1 MVKYVFITGGVLSSV
16 GKGIT
21 SSSIGKMLQARGYS
35 VSAMKIDPY
44 VNVDAG
50 TMNPFMHGEVFV
62 TEDGG
67 ETDLDLGHYERFL
80 DINLSRLSNITT
92 GKVYAS
98 VIEKERK
105 GEYLGQCVQIIP
117 HVTDEIKRSIRSAAS
132 ASGADVFLVEI
143 GGTIGDIEGL
153 PFLEAVRQMRLEE
166 EANDTL
172 FVHVALVPI
181 LDSTKEQKSKPCQHS
196 VQEMRRIGLQPDMIV
211 ARCRVPLDKDV
222 KKKIALFGSVPVEAV
237 YTSFDAECIY
247 QVPLNLDQQGMGEYI
262 LKRLGLDARRPD
274 WSPWSSI
281 VEEFMRASKPV
292 RIAMCGKYTKLSD
305 SYVSIIEA
313 LKHAGAK
320 VGARVSTAWIETTKY
335 EEDPARVEEL
345 GEYDGVMI
353 LPGFG
358 PRGTEGKIRA
368 VNYARVNKKPL
379 LGICYGFQLAIVE
392 YARNVIGLE
401 GANTTEVDPGSRHP
415 VIDLLPEQKNLGSL
429 GGTMRLGAYRIL
441 VEPGTMVHRLYGS
454 DVVVERHR
462 HRYEV
467 NPRYWDLLRENGLV
481 LSGWSEDRARVEFAE
496 LPSHPFF
503 LGTQSHPE
511 FRSRPGRPSMPYL
524 GFVSAAAGMD
534 LPKGAHKN

>member
-1 MVKYVFITGGVLSSV
+1 MVKFVFITGGVLSSV

-21 SSSIGKMLQARGYS
+21 TSSIGKMLQARGYS

-80 DINLSRLSNITT
+80 DINLSKLSNITT
-92 GKVYAS
+92 GKVYAK

-117 HVTDEIKRSIRSAAS
+117 HVTDEIKSAIRLAAKS
-132 ASGADVFLVEI
+132 SGADVFLVEI

-153 PFLEAVRQMRLEE
+153 PFLEAVRQMQLEE
-166 EANDTL
+166 DLHDTL

-181 LDSTKEQKSKPCQHS
+181 LNSTNEQKSKPCQHS
-196 VQEMRRIGLQPDMIV
+196 VQEMRRIGIQPDIIV

-222 KKKIALFGSVPVEAV
+222 RRKIALFGSVPVEAV
-237 YTSFDAECIY
+237 FTSYDAECLY
-247 QVPLNLDQQGMGEYI
+247 QIPMNLDEQGMGEYI
-262 LKRLGLDARRPD
+262 VKKLMLDGRDPD
-274 WSPWSSI
+274 WAPWMS
-281 VEEFMRASKPV
+281 VVDEFMKASRPL

-305 SYVSIIEA
+305 SYVSITEA

-320 VGARVSTAWIETTKY
+320 AGCRVSADWIETTQFEK
-335 EEDPARVEEL
+335 DPSKLEQLA
-345 GEYDGVMI
+345 GYDGIMI

-358 PRGTEGKIRA
+358 SRGTEGKISA
-368 VNYARVNKKPL
+368 VHYARVNKKPL
-379 LGICYGFQLAIVE
+379 LGICYGFQLAVVE
-392 YARNVIGLE
+392 YARNVLGLD
-401 GANTTEVDPGSRHP
+401 GANTTEVDPKTPHP
-415 VIDLLPEQKNLGSL
+415 VIDLLPEQKQLESL
-429 GGTMRLGAYRIL
+429 GGTMRLGSYRII
-441 VEPGTMVHRLYGS
+441 VEPGTMVHRLYNC

-467 NPRYWDLLRENGLV
+467 NPKYWAPLRENGMV
-481 LSGWSEDRARVEFAE
+481 FSGWSEDRKRVEFLE
-496 LPSHPFF
+496 LPGHPFF

-524 GFVSAAAGMD
+524 GFVSAAAGR
-534 LPKGAHKN
+534 PIPRPE